1 MPATASIVIQVDEKG
16 AVASFNRLDAA
27 GKQINFQNV
36 SDRGTK
42 AMAAV
47 SDSSER
53 ARQSAQL
60 LANMTGIQLPR
71 ALEQVLAK
79 TPGVQS
85 ALNAAFAATVVIT
98 LTKEVLSLVD
108 SLTGY
113 SEQLAKIQQQSQ
125 AIMQSVGQANTALLG
140 PQTLE
145 QINQRILQTTKNID
159 TLNQHFGLTGDALG
173 DALRRGLAKYSASES
188 ILLDELDQQKDVLNQ
203 LNVEQAK
210 LLDQQRRQDPVTIL
224 QLQNQ
229 AREAGL
235 EGIAKIRQAE
245 KDRVAEAIAD
255 GKANAQNERVTQAQI
270 VAAHAE
276 AAAQEKQYSRS
287 VHDATLQLEEQA
299 GTAQLKG
306 ITAVL
311 AQEEIAVGQQK
322 RLLERRLIDQSDF
335 EARKLAIEL
344 IAERQ
349 RQEIERQAAEQTTQ
363 TEEDAAAAMA
373 LPWERSN
380 VQIQIDAQR
389 RIRAIQQALQDS
401 TITEAQA
408 SQQIT
413 AVWATAF
420 AQMRDNLAQQLEGLF
435 DDITSGN
442 IGRTFL
448 NNFKHLV
455 FEMIAAWL
463 LGLRQM
469 QSSTAG
475 LFSGGGLLGGLLGG
489 ILGINLGGGGFGA
502 SGAQSVGIGGTPGIF
517 GSFFGGGGSG
527 GGGLLGGLLGKVFG
541 GSSSSNSAASSAAL
555 GLGSLP
561 FALSSSQL
569 GNLSLTALPL
579 SAGDG
584 LGARSVLPAG
594 ASAAIGGKF
603 AGLLGGLGSLAT
615 LGGLGLLG
623 LAGRAGPFGGT
634 ALGAAGGALT
644 GLGLTLAFPGVF
656 GSLGAAGI
664 AGIAGAF
671 TFGIGALIGGIIGF
685 FSGLFGGGKRQRAV
699 EQLGQQVKDKIKQI
713 EDAYN
718 THQIDAASAISNLED
733 LRKQAHAQMHKLGG
747 DTRTRVEQP
756 VDAAEKYIND
766 TEAERA
772 RRAAIQFGPAQ
783 FHEGGVVRGGWP
795 AIHGRPAFHAG
806 GEVNANLLIGEGV
819 VNRRGMAL
827 LGESGL
833 NALNS
838 GGGVG
843 GDVHV
848 HFHDQ
853 VNDTWLRN
861 GGAVK
866 VAQAINQAIREGRI

>member
-145 QINQRILQTTKNID
+145 QINQRILQTTKID

-389 RIRAIQQALQDS
+389 RIRAIQ
-401 TITEAQA
+401 
-408 SQQIT
+408 
-413 AVWATAF
+413 
-420 AQMRDNLAQQLEGLF
+420 
-435 DDITSGN
+435 
-442 IGRTFL
+442 
-448 NNFKHLV
+448 
-455 FEMIAAWL
+455 
-463 LGLRQM
+463 
-469 QSSTAG
+469 
-475 LFSGGGLLGGLLGG
+475 
-489 ILGINLGGGGFGA
+489 
-502 SGAQSVGIGGTPGIF
+502 
-517 GSFFGGGGSG
+517 
-527 GGGLLGGLLGKVFG
+527 
-541 GSSSSNSAASSAAL
+541 
-555 GLGSLP
+555 
-561 FALSSSQL
+561 
-569 GNLSLTALPL
+569 
-579 SAGDG
+579 
-584 LGARSVLPAG
+584 
-594 ASAAIGGKF
+594 
-603 AGLLGGLGSLAT
+603 
-615 LGGLGLLG
+615 
-623 LAGRAGPFGGT
+623 
-634 ALGAAGGALT
+634 
-644 GLGLTLAFPGVF
+644 
-656 GSLGAAGI
+656 
-664 AGIAGAF
+664 
-671 TFGIGALIGGIIGF
+671 
-685 FSGLFGGGKRQRAV
+685 
-699 EQLGQQVKDKIKQI
+699 
-713 EDAYN
+713 
-718 THQIDAASAISNLED
+718 
-733 LRKQAHAQMHKLGG
+733 
-747 DTRTRVEQP
+747 
-756 VDAAEKYIND
+756 
-766 TEAERA
+766 
-772 RRAAIQFGPAQ
+772 
-783 FHEGGVVRGGWP
+783 
-795 AIHGRPAFHAG
+795 
-806 GEVNANLLIGEGV
+806 
-819 VNRRGMAL
+819 
-827 LGESGL
+827 
-833 NALNS
+833 
-838 GGGVG
+838 
-843 GDVHV
+843 
-848 HFHDQ
+848 
-853 VNDTWLRN
+853 
-861 GGAVK
+861 
-866 VAQAINQAIREGRI
+866 